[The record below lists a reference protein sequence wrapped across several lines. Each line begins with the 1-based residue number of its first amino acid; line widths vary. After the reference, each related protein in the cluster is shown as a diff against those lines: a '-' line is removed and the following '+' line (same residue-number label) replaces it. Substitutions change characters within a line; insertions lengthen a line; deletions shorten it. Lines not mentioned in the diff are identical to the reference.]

1 MLRREFQPEF
11 QRQSNRS
18 RGSVGRSPIDS
29 ATIGAVVRA
38 IGLAL
43 SMAAFVAATP
53 QDAAATRI
61 NSAADPALS
70 GALVQSF
77 DTATVGYFTSQS
89 FLTGANGFTIAAVTG
104 NVHIDDVFCGDFGTS
119 GRCFDTVDSTGAA
132 NDDVNITFTGTGVT
146 AFGFA
151 LNALDVN
158 WTIQTFGAGNVLLG
172 TSTVNS
178 QSPGLTGNNRRGYLG
193 ATETTAIQS
202 IQIRS
207 TGSDRALIDNFA
219 FVPVPEPT
227 TALLF
232 GLGLVGLALAGSR
245 RSSRRARTDLG

>member
-1 MLRREFQPEF
+1 MSRRERE
-11 QRQSNRS
+11 RESNRTHEAVS
-18 RGSVGRSPIDS
+18 RSANGSRARVELG
-29 ATIGAVVRA
+29 RA
-38 IGLAL
+38 IGLMLA
-43 SMAAFVAATP
+43 AAFVSAAAP
-53 QDAAATRI
+53 QEAAATRI
-61 NSAADPALS
+61 NSAGDPALS

-119 GRCFDTVDSTGAA
+119 GRCFDTVDSSGAA
-132 NDDVNITFTGTGVT
+132 NDDVDITFTGAGVT

-158 WTIQTFGAGNVLLG
+158 WTIQTFGAGSVLLG
-172 TSTVNS
+172 TYTVNS
-178 QSPGLTGNNRRGYLG
+178 QSPGLTGNNRRGYFG
-193 ATETTAIQS
+193 ATETAAIQS

-207 TGSDRALIDNFA
+207 AGSDRALIDNFA

-232 GLGLVGLALAGSR
+232 GLGLVGLAIAGSR
-245 RSSRRARTDLG
+245 RSPLGERAR